1 MRRML
6 ATGIL
11 LVFLAASVSDTEVQA
26 ESNLIAPKKMLG
38 YASAVISVFEDGIPS
53 PAGLALTGD
62 GDLLV
67 VTREDASFVY
77 KIDLEDGRNK
87 GFSLFASDRNF
98 CNSRYVAIDSNGFVY
113 IDTSRP
119 STLSHTRSDGYTRKI
134 IRYVGMF
141 QISPDGKTVK
151 RIEDIDDDTFGLAVD
166 PNGNLFACNAEVPI
180 DQQDTT
186 VKVVEKTFE
195 RMFESTSARKPY
207 ITKFKLGGDSALDS
221 RSSVA
226 RKMEVTPSGIT
237 FDSEGNLFFVA
248 GGTVSKVTFGIFGA
262 SKPKTFAT
270 LPTANAKATRSLG
283 INADNSDNLY
293 VSVTNPYKP
302 NSGII
307 FKINPKGE
315 VTTFAKGLISPTDC
329 IADSKGNIYIS
340 DPKAGKVYQISAEA
354 LHLPG
359 PFRIKKPPP
368 PAVAPPVEPVATDKP
383 KGPSPPVVAPPIEPV
398 ATDKPKESSP
408 PVVEPELNITQ
419 MTYMELS
426 EMLVSIDKKLGEKQA
441 LAYPDTIV
449 LKGGKEMKCEIV
461 SDTEDS
467 VSARMSRGRASIMRS
482 RIETVIY
489 ATEDEK
495 DKALQAESEAEELQE
510 QKSLIQFR
518 MRELKPRVKRKTRTV
533 EYEYDD
539 DYDD

>member
-6 ATGIL
+6 ATVIL
-11 LVFLAASVSDTEVQA
+11 LVLLAASACNIEEPAKSS
-26 ESNLIAPKKMLG
+26 SNAPKKTLG
-38 YASAVISVFEDGIPS
+38 KALAVINVFEDGIPS
-53 PAGLALTGD
+53 PAGLALTRD

-67 VTREDASFVY
+67 VAREDASFVY

-119 STLSHTRSDGYTRKI
+119 STISHTRSDGYTRKS

-141 QISPDGKTVK
+141 QISPDGKTAK

-166 PNGNLFACNAEVPI
+166 PKGNLFACNAEVPI
-180 DQQDTT
+180 DQQDKTG
-186 VKVVEKTFE
+186 KVVEKTFE
-195 RMFESTSARKPY
+195 RMFASTSAGKPY

-221 RSSVA
+221 RSSVVK
-226 RKMEVTPSGIT
+226 KMEVTPSGIT

-248 GGTVSKVTFGIFGA
+248 GGTVSKVSFGVLGA

-270 LPTANAKATRSLG
+270 LPTAKATATRSLG
-283 INADNSDNLY
+283 ISADDSDNLY

-302 NSGII
+302 ASGTI
-307 FKINPKGE
+307 FKIDPKGR
-315 VTTFAKGLISPTDC
+315 VATFAKGLISPTDC

-340 DPKAGKVYQISAEA
+340 DPKAGKVYQIPAEA

-359 PFRIKKPPP
+359 PFMIKKPPP
-368 PAVAPPVEPVATDKP
+368 PAVAPLVEPVA
-383 KGPSPPVVAPPIEPV
+383 A
-398 ATDKPKESSP
+398 DKPKEPSP
-408 PVVEPELNITQ
+408 PVVEPGLDITQ
-419 MTYMELS
+419 MTYEELS
-426 EMLVSIDKKLGEKQA
+426 EMLASIDKELDEKQA
-441 LAYPDTIV
+441 LVYPDTIV

-461 SDTEDS
+461 SETEDS
-467 VSARMSRGRASIMRS
+467 VLARMSSGGASIMRD

-489 ATEDEK
+489 ATEEEK
-495 DKALQAESEAEELQE
+495 DKALQAKSEAEELQE
-510 QKSLIQFR
+510 QKSRIQFR
-518 MRELKPRVKRKTRTV
+518 MRELKPRVKRKTRKV

-539 DYDD
+539 DYGD